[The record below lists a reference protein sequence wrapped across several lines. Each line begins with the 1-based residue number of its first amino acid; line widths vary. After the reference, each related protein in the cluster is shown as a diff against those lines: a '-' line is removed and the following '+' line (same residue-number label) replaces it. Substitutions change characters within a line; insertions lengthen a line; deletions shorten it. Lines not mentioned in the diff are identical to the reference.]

1 MSVVVSNSLSTTELM
16 LEFCKPATS
25 VMVATVVRE
34 WSLLKVL
41 LSLST
46 STKPMVSAPESKNA
60 ISCAKPVLAAEAK
73 C

>member
-1 MSVVVSNSLSTTELM
+1 MP
-16 LEFCKPATS
+16 EFCKPATS
-25 VMVATVVRE
+25 VMVATVVRD
-34 WSLLKVL
+34 WALPKVL